1 MDIGVQTNT
10 REAFIALG
18 QVVARSMQRVARQQP
33 WSIALQ
39 GDFNSGKE
47 LFALAVDEVFNPH
60 RYPQGITKDLSAEK
74 HLAGGND
81 GQPQVVFENFRGR
94 YAPDR
99 LFFDR
104 YLDDFQRQNPTAHV
118 LIASNIS
125 RPDRWDAYRGAENL
139 DSERLDINLTVYK
152 IGVPF
157 TRGVDLTM
165 KDPQVLA
172 RVIADYK
179 TQVEPYGSRLVA
191 APSRLPVKQ
200 DASSGFG
207 GGLLPAM

>member
-18 QVVARSMQRVARQQP
+18 RVVARAMQQTPRQQP
-33 WSIALQ
+33 WYVSLQ

-47 LFALAVDEVFNPH
+47 LFALAVDETLNPG

-74 HLAGGND
+74 HLASGND
-81 GQPQVVFENFRGR
+81 GQTPVVFENFRGR
-94 YAPDR
+94 YAPNSD
-99 LFFDR
+99 FFDAHMA
-104 YLDDFQRQNPTAHV
+104 DFQRRNPTARV

-125 RPDRWDAYRGAENL
+125 RPGSWDAYRGADNL
-139 DSERLDINLTVYK
+139 AAERLDVNLTVYK

-165 KDPQVLA
+165 KDPQAMA
-172 RVIADYK
+172 RIITGYK
-179 TQVEPYGSRLVA
+179 TQVEPYGSRLIA
-191 APSRLPVKQ
+191 APGRVPGKT
-200 DASSGFG
+200 DAPPNL
-207 GGLLPAM
+207 GGLIPAV

>member
-18 QVVARSMQRVARQQP
+18 QVVARSMQRAPRLQP
-33 WSIALQ
+33 WKIALQ

-47 LFALAVDEVFNPH
+47 LFALAVDEVFNPR

-94 YAPDR
+94 YAPDK
-99 LFFDR
+99 LFFDGH
-104 YLDDFQRQNPTAHV
+104 LNDFQRRNPTAQV

-125 RPDRWDAYRGAENL
+125 RPSRWDAYRGAENL

-165 KDPQVLA
+165 KDPQALA

-191 APSRLPVKQ
+191 VPSRLPAKQ
-200 DASSGFG
+200 DSSSGFG